1 MRNAQAIPSNNWSSD
16 WIPPP
21 PPRRSVGRGRRLPL
35 LLREASLAAAL
46 AVALSWGLG
55 ELVLLLLG

>member
-1 MRNAQAIPSNNWSSD
+1 
-16 WIPPP
+16 
-21 PPRRSVGRGRRLPL
+21 VGRGRRLPL